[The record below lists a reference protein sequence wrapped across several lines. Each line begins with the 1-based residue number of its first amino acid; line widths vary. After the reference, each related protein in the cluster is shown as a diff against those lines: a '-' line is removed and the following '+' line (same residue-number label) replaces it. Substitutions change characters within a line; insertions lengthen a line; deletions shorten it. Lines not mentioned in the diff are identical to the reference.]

1 MSDEQVDAL
10 RKGNGTDT
18 ITVRGKR
25 CPRPIKKWSQCGLSE
40 RVLQV
45 VDKQGYAAPYPI
57 QAQALP
63 AIMSGRDVIGIAKTG
78 SGKTMGYTLPML
90 RHVMDQPPLAPTDG
104 PIGIV
109 MVPTRELAMQVRR

>member
-1 MSDEQVDAL
+1 MPEIKRMTEPEVDAL
-10 RKGNGTDT
+10 RKDPSGKGNDS

-25 CPRPIKKWSQCGLSE
+25 CPRPIKRWSQCGLAD

-45 VDKQGYAAPYPI
+45 VAKEGYAAPYPI

-78 SGKTMGYTLPML
+78 SGKTM
-90 RHVMDQPPLAPTDG
+90 AF
-104 PIGIV
+104 
-109 MVPTRELAMQVRR
+109 